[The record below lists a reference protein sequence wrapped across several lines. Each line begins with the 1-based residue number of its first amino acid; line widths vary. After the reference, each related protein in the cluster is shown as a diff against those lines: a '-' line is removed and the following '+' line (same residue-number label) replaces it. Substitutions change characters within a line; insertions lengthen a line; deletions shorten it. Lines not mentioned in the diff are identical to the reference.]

1 MAILQLVFSG
11 ALSIISCVGAQ
22 ERQVCIKNHDLIA
35 QDSDWAQLKPK
46 AKLVRSG
53 MSSDRKPR
61 WSRKR
66 QNERKVSEQQ
76 GYRKVS
82 SLVNLPG
89 FLPGIGALYV
99 KPGTLP
105 AGPFRAFDRHDRLVS
120 TIYMIPTEDF
130 QNKKAFDLKGAA
142 GKADHITIYFNAG
155 HPGVEVPHYHI
166 VVWHVSKKE
175 EARVAR

>member
-89 FLPGIGALYV
+89 FFAGDRSAVRQARDSAGGSFPRIRSTRSVGKYNLY
-99 KPGTLP
+99 
-105 AGPFRAFDRHDRLVS
+105 DS
-120 TIYMIPTEDF
+120 Y
-130 QNKKAFDLKGAA
+130 
-142 GKADHITIYFNAG
+142 
-155 HPGVEVPHYHI
+155 
-166 VVWHVSKKE
+166 
-175 EARVAR
+175 